1 MDIAAIAGAAIAVPI
16 HLAVQ
21 TFRKKANQYSF
32 TISQRVTIQ
41 QKKSIYFGSL
51 CRTTS
56 YSSTPAATEAFR
68 LSA

>member
-1 MDIAAIAGAAIAVPI
+1 MDIAAIAGAAIVV
-16 HLAVQ
+16 LFVL
-21 TFRKKANQYSF
+21 
-32 TISQRVTIQ
+32 SQRVTMQ
-41 QKKSIYFGSL
+41 RKKSIYFGSL

>member
-1 MDIAAIAGAAIAVPI
+1 MDIAAIAGAAIVV
-16 HLAVQ
+16 LFVL
-21 TFRKKANQYSF
+21 
-32 TISQRVTIQ
+32 SQEVTQ

-56 YSSTPAATEAFR
+56 YSSIPAATEAFR